1 MKKNLIFIALLFAA
15 SFVFAKDITLKA
27 GGKTFEL
34 TLAQNTLAQNFIK
47 TLNQKNLRFTEYG
60 GFEFYTTNELPAKS
74 EEKLSSYKAG
84 FVYYNIPYRAISIA
98 YSNHNLAN
106 AQAVELA
113 EFKDK
118 NALEEIK
125 KLKSGTIFV
134 FEDF

>member
-1 MKKNLIFIALLFAA
+1 MKKSLIFTALLLAA

-34 TLAQNTLAQNFIK
+34 TLAETSLAQSFIK
-47 TLNQKNLRFTEYG
+47 SVSQKNLRFTEYG
-60 GFEFYTTNELPAKS
+60 GFEFYTTNELPAGTD
-74 EEKLSSYKAG
+74 EKCSAYKAG

-98 YSNHNLAN
+98 CANHNLSN

-118 NALEEIK
+118 TALEKLK
-125 KLKSGTIFV
+125 KLKSGTVFV
-134 FEDF
+134 FE